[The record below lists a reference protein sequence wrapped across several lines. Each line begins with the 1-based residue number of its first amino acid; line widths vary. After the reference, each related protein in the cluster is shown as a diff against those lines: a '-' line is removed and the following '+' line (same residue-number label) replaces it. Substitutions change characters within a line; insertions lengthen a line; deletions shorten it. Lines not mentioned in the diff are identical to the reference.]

1 MSKPLTRPTPD
12 PLAHPTPR
20 PPAPRARVRRR
31 AAVPL
36 TVLGALLASS
46 LTLAASPPAGAA
58 ESLLSQGRPATA
70 SSQEGDAYPASAAFD
85 GDLTGT
91 RWASQWSDPQW
102 IQVDLGGVRD
112 LSRVVLTWEAA
123 HAQAYEIQASDNGTD
138 WRTLKTVTGS
148 DGGTDDLAV
157 SGSGRYV
164 RMLGTARAGGY
175 GYSLWE
181 FQVYG
186 GGDGSTPPAAGGAV
200 AVTGSQGDWQLTVGG
215 EPYQV
220 KGLTWGPSVAD
231 AGRYLPDLRSMG
243 VNTIRT
249 WGTDG
254 SSKPLL
260 DEAAAN
266 GIKVVSGF
274 WLQPGGGPGSGG
286 CVNYLTDTAYK
297 NDSLTEFAKWVDT
310 YKSHP
315 GVLMWNVGNESV
327 LGLQNCYSGD
337 ELERQRDAYTGFV
350 NDVAKKIHTI
360 DPDHPVTSTD
370 AWTGAWPYYKR
381 NAPDLDLYSMNSYGD
396 ICNVRTA
403 WEEGGYTKPYIITEG
418 GPAGEWEVPDDA
430 NGVPDEPTD
439 VRKAEGYTKAWQC
452 VTGHRGVA
460 LGATLFHY
468 GVEHDFGGVWF
479 NLLPDGLKRLS
490 YYAVKKAYAGSTS
503 GDNTPPVISGM
514 TVTPASSAPAGG
526 EFTVRADVRDPD
538 GDPVTYKV
546 FLSGNY
552 ATGDNRLVEARWR
565 STGDG
570 TFAVTAPEKLGVWKV
585 YLQAEDGHG
594 NAGIETKS
602 VKVVAPPV
610 DGTNVALHKTTTA
623 SSFQESYGDCPC
635 TPDLATDG
643 RTDTRWASDWSDPQ
657 WIQVDLG
664 APTAFRT
671 LQLVW
676 DPAYAKAYEVRVSDN
691 GTDWRTVHT
700 TTSGD
705 GDIDTLGIAE
715 TARYVRLQLT
725 ARGTEW
731 GYSLHEFGIYG

>member
-1 MSKPLTRPTPD
+1 MF
-12 PLAHPTPR
+12 
-20 PPAPRARVRRR
+20 PALPYRGPAGRR
-31 AAVPL
+31 AAPL
-36 TVLGALLASS
+36 LALGALVASS
-46 LTLAASPPAGAA
+46 LALAGPRAEAA
-58 ESLLSQGRPATA
+58 ESLLSQGRPVTA
-70 SSQEGDAYPASAAFD
+70 SSQEGDGYAPSAAVD

-102 IQVDLGGVRD
+102 FQVDLGQRVD
-112 LSRVVLTWEAA
+112 LSRAVLTWEG
-123 HAQAYEIQASDNGTD
+123 AYGKSYQIQASDNGTE
-138 WRTLKTVTGS
+138 WRTLKTVTGG
-148 DGGTDDLAV
+148 DGGRDEVAV
-157 SGSGRYV
+157 TGSGRYV
-164 RMLGTARAGGY
+164 RMLGTERSGGY

-186 GGDGSTPPAAGGAV
+186 NTDGTPPASGAV
-200 AVTGSQGDWQLTVGG
+200 EVTGSQGDWQLTVGG
-215 EPYQV
+215 QPYTV
-220 KGLTWGPSVAD
+220 KGLTWGPAVAD
-231 AGRYLPDLRSMG
+231 APKYMPDVKSMG

-254 SSKPLL
+254 STEPLL
-260 DEAAAN
+260 DSAAAN
-266 GIKVVSGF
+266 GIRVVNGF

-286 CVNYLTDTAYK
+286 CVDYVTDTTYK
-297 NDSLTEFAKWVDT
+297 NNMLTEFAKWVEA

-315 GVLMWNVGNESV
+315 ATLMWNVGNESV
-327 LGLQNCYSGD
+327 LGLQNCYSGA
-337 ELERQRDAYTGFV
+337 ELEAQRNAYTGFV
-350 NDVAKKIHTI
+350 NDVAKKIHSI

-396 ICNVRTA
+396 ICGVQED

-439 VRKAEGYTKAWQC
+439 VQKAEGYSKAWDC
-452 VTGHRGVA
+452 VTGHEGVA

-479 NLLPDGLKRLS
+479 NLVPDGLKRLS
-490 YYAVKKAYAGSTS
+490 YYAVKEAYSGSTS
-503 GDNTPPVISGM
+503 GDNTPPVIANMAVG
-514 TVTPASSAPAGG
+514 PASSAPAGG

-538 GDPVTYKV
+538 GDPVTYEV

-552 ATGDNRLVEARWR
+552 ASGDKRLVEAEWR

-570 TFAVTAPEKLGVWKV
+570 TFAVRAPEKLGVWKV
-585 YLQAEDGHG
+585 YIQAEDGRG

-602 VKVVAPPV
+602 VEVVAPPV
-610 DGTNVALHKTTTA
+610 NGTNVALDKSTTA
-623 SSFQESYGDCPC
+623 SSFQQSYGDCPC
-635 TPDLATDG
+635 EPAKATDG

-664 APTAFRT
+664 AATPVRK

-676 DPAYAKAYEVRVSDN
+676 DPAYAKSYDVQVSDN
-691 GTDWRTVHT
+691 GTTWRTVHST
-700 TTSGD
+700 TAGN
-705 GDIDTLGIAE
+705 GDIDTIDVAE
-715 TARYVRLQLT
+715 TARHVRLRLT
-725 ARGTEW
+725 ARGTGW
-731 GYSLHEFGIYG
+731 GYSLHEFGIYS